1 MLQALTNTLLLQD
14 PMRAA
19 NFLRILLVT
28 VSLSGYSA
36 WVVGQRFPQ
45 EKVSGE
51 TEVAGIRVLPLE
63 TVEPLWHDPSTV
75 FLDVRSAMDFDFG
88 HIAGAI
94 SVPEEE
100 FDKRFAELKPRLE
113 QAKTIIVYCD
123 NRKCA
128 KSLRMT
134 IRLHQEGLTQTA
146 VYPAGWNEWY
156 LHDLPIARSEK

>member
-1 MLQALTNTLLLQD
+1 
-14 PMRAA
+14 MRPA
-19 NFLRILLVT
+19 NFLRILMIT
-28 VSLSGYSA
+28 AALSGYSA
-36 WVVGQRFPQ
+36 WVIAQRPSR
-45 EKVSGE
+45 EKSSAEV
-51 TEVAGIRVLPLE
+51 EVAGIRVLPLE
-63 TVEPLWHDPSTV
+63 TVESLWHDSSTV

-128 KSLRMT
+128 KSLRTT

-146 VYPAGWNEWY
+146 IYPAGWNEWY